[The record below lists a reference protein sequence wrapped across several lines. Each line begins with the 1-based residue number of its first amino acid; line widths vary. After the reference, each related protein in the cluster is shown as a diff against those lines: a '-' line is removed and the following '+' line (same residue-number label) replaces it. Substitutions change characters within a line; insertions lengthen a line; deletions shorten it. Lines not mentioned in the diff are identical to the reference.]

1 MNGTIALDRAATLL
15 DCLDHY
21 AACQP
26 EAPAYT
32 FVGHKE
38 TDRQVLSYGEL
49 HQRATRYAA
58 MLQEAGLAQRNVLLL
73 FPTGLDFIIAFF
85 ACAYARAV
93 AIPANLARNSHH
105 YTRLGHI
112 VDNADAV
119 AVLTVADLQ
128 ASIAEGL
135 GQQRAALAFH
145 CEPDEP
151 LQVTPPLARPDPG
164 QLAFIQ
170 YTSGSTGVP
179 KGVMIRHAQLIANER
194 AIQSV
199 SGLCEGFVGAGWL
212 PQFHDM
218 GLIGALLQPIA
229 LGGHYVFMS
238 PLHFLQR
245 PLRWLTLLSQY
256 RAVAT
261 AAPNFALA
269 LCVQAEM
276 DDVSA
281 AQLDLSALRILF
293 CGAEPVSAAVLAGF
307 EDRFARHGLRAGTVA
322 PCYGLAEATLI
333 VSGGQVED
341 APRVLHVA
349 RKALESG
356 QVRSADVDDPDPQA
370 LVSCGPVVCE
380 HQIAI
385 VDPDSLHVLG
395 DGQSGEVWFAG
406 PSVAAGYW
414 ANAEASAATFAATTA
429 CGRGPWMRT
438 GDLGFTQAGSLY
450 IAGRIKELIIL
461 RGRNIHPHDLEASLR
476 EALPVAGEA
485 AIAVFAV
492 ETGGTP
498 RVVAYIEFPR
508 RDRQAAALDFAALSR
523 HLRAAAMSVHEVRLE
538 DIVYL
543 YQGAIPRTSSGKVQR
558 HVCARHYLDGSIEE
572 HRLLIHSTRQ
582 SNPSRLEAIAP

>member
-1 MNGTIALDRAATLL
+1 MNGTLPLDRAATLL

-21 AACQP
+21 VASQP

-38 TDRQVLSYGEL
+38 ADRQVLSYGEL
-49 HQRATRYAA
+49 HRRATRYAA
-58 MLQEAGLAQRNVLLL
+58 VLQAAGLSQRNVLLL
-73 FPTGLDFIIAFF
+73 FPTGLDFVIAFF
-85 ACAYARAV
+85 ACAYAQAV

-105 YTRLGHI
+105 YSRLMQI
-112 VDNADAV
+112 VDNAGAV

-128 ASIAEGL
+128 ASIVEGL
-135 GQQRAALAFH
+135 GQHTELAFH
-145 CEPDEP
+145 CEPAQGPGTCRP
-151 LQVTPPLARPDPG
+151 LVRPDPG
-164 QLAFIQ
+164 ALAFIQ

-179 KGVMIRHAQLIANER
+179 KGVMIRHGQLIANER

-199 SGLCEGFVGAGWL
+199 SGLREGFVGAGWL

-218 GLIGALLQPIA
+218 GLIGALLQPVA

-245 PLRWLTLLSQY
+245 PLRWLALLSEY
-256 RAVAT
+256 RALAT

-269 LCVQAEM
+269 VCLQAEV
-276 DDVSA
+276 DEASG
-281 AQLDLSALRILF
+281 AQLDLSALRIIF
-293 CGAEPVSAAVLAGF
+293 CGAEPVSATVLARF
-307 EDRFARHGLRAGTVA
+307 EEKFARHGLRPGTVT

-333 VSGGQVED
+333 VSGGQVES

-349 RKALESG
+349 RKALENG
-356 QVRSADVDDPDPQA
+356 QARPAEVDDPDPHA
-370 LVSCGPVVCE
+370 LVSCGPAVRD
-380 HQIAI
+380 HQVAI
-385 VDPDSLHVLG
+385 VDPDSLRLLG
-395 DGQSGEVWFAG
+395 DGETGEVWFAG

-414 ANAEASAATFAATTA
+414 ANPEASAAIFAATSA

-438 GDLGFTQAGSLY
+438 GDLGFTHHGSLY

-461 RGRNIHPHDLEASLR
+461 RGRNLHPHDLETSLR
-476 EALPVAGEA
+476 DALPVAGET
-485 AIAVFAV
+485 AIAVFV
-492 ETGGTP
+492 VDTGATP

-508 RDRQAAALDFAALSR
+508 RDRQAAALDFVTLSR
-523 HLRAAAMSVHEVRLE
+523 RLRAAAMSVHEVRLE

-558 HVCARHYLDGSIEE
+558 HLCASRYLDGSIEE

-582 SNPSRLEAIAP
+582 PTPSSLEAIAP